1 MKYVVSGGA
10 TLSFADGSKFELSQG
25 IHDSSSFPK
34 EVKDHWAFKAYARP
48 IDEADLANEQ
58 SNEDLSASLVL
69 LAEENNT
76 LKAQLA
82 EHEKTIT
89 ALGNE
94 NTDLKAQLA
103 EHEKTITA
111 LGNENT
117 DLKAQLAAAQA
128 PAGGKPADSTDKTDN
143 TGGDAKNAKKQQ
155 ASD

>member
-82 EHEKTIT
+82 
-89 ALGNE
+89 
-94 NTDLKAQLA
+94 
-103 EHEKTITA
+103 
-111 LGNENT
+111 
-117 DLKAQLAAAQA
+117 AAQA
-128 PAGGKPADSTDKTDN
+128 PVGGKPADSTDKTDN

>member
-10 TLSFADGSKFELSQG
+10 TLSFSDGSKFELSPG

-69 LAEENNT
+69 LAQENNT

-89 ALGNE
+89 S
-94 NTDLKAQLA
+94 
-103 EHEKTITA
+103 

>member
-10 TLSFADGSKFELSQG
+10 TLSFSDGSKFELSPG

-69 LAEENNT
+69 LAEENDT

-89 ALGNE
+89 S
-94 NTDLKAQLA
+94 
-103 EHEKTITA
+103 

>member
-10 TLSFADGSKFELSQG
+10 TLSFSDGSKFELSQG
-25 IHDSSSFPK
+25 IHDSSTFPK

-58 SNEDLSASLVL
+58 SNEDLAASLVL

-82 EHEKTIT
+82 EHEKNIT
-89 ALGNE
+89 
-94 NTDLKAQLA
+94 T
-103 EHEKTITA
+103 

>member
-10 TLSFADGSKFELSQG
+10 TLSFSDGSKFELSPG

-89 ALGNE
+89 S
-94 NTDLKAQLA
+94 
-103 EHEKTITA
+103 

-143 TGGDAKNAKKQQ
+143 TGGYAKNAKKQQ

>member
-103 EHEKTITA
+103 
-111 LGNENT
+111 
-117 DLKAQLAAAQA
+117 AAQA
-128 PAGGKPADSTDKTDN
+128 PAGGKSADSTDKTDN

>member
-1 MKYVVSGGA
+1 MKYIVSGGA

-48 IDEADLANEQ
+48 IDESDLVNEQ
-58 SNEDLSASLVL
+58 STEDLTASLVL

-76 LKAQLA
+76 LKS
-82 EHEKTIT
+82 
-89 ALGNE
+89 
-94 NTDLKAQLA
+94 QLA

>member
-103 EHEKTITA
+103 
-111 LGNENT
+111 
-117 DLKAQLAAAQA
+117 AAQA
-128 PAGGKPADSTDKTDN
+128 PAGGKSADSTDKTDN
-143 TGGDAKNAKKQQ
+143 TGGDAKNVKKQQ

>member
-10 TLSFADGSKFELSQG
+10 TLSFADGSKFVLSQG

-103 EHEKTITA
+103 
-111 LGNENT
+111 
-117 DLKAQLAAAQA
+117 AAQA
-128 PAGGKPADSTDKTDN
+128 PVGGKPADSTDKTDN

>member
-48 IDEADLANEQ
+48 IDEADLANAQ

-94 NTDLKAQLA
+94 NT
-103 EHEKTITA
+103 E
-111 LGNENT
+111 
-117 DLKAQLAAAQA
+117 LKAQLAAAQA

>member
-1 MKYVVSGGA
+1 MKYIVSGGA
-10 TLSFADGSKFELSQG
+10 TLSFADGSKFELQQG

-34 EVKDHWAFKAYARP
+34 GVKDHWAFKAYARP
-48 IDEADLANEQ
+48 LDESELAQEQASEDLA
-58 SNEDLSASLVL
+58 ASLVL

-103 EHEKTITA
+103 
-111 LGNENT
+111 
-117 DLKAQLAAAQA
+117 AAQA
-128 PAGGKPADSTDKTDN
+128 PAGDKPADSADKTDN

-155 ASD
+155 PSD

>member
-103 EHEKTITA
+103 
-111 LGNENT
+111 
-117 DLKAQLAAAQA
+117 AAQA
-128 PAGGKPADSTDKTDN
+128 PAGDKPADSADKTDN
-143 TGGDAKNAKKQQ
+143 PGGDAKNAKKQQ
-155 ASD
+155 PSD